1 MHATAFHDDDTIAAI
16 STAPG
21 EGGIGIVRLSGIRA
35 LQIASQLFR
44 GSRQF
49 DIASVPTH
57 SLHYG
62 HIVHPVSEEW
72 LDEALLAV
80 MRAPHS
86 YTRED
91 VVEIQCHGGMLPL
104 RNILDAAL
112 TCGARL
118 ATPGEFTKRAYLNGR
133 IDLAQAESV
142 IDIIRAK
149 TDAGLQLA
157 VKQLQGKLS
166 AQVRELRDALQQLL
180 AEIEASIDFSDD
192 DIELISFAQI
202 QCELRRC
209 LDELSRLLATAREGK
224 IVRDGLSL
232 AIVGKPNVGKSSL
245 LNLLLQEER
254 AIVTPIPGTTR
265 DAIEEYINL
274 SGIPIR
280 LIDTAGIRDT
290 DDHVERIGVERT
302 RQIIQQAD
310 MAICLFDRSTPL
322 TAEDRKFAEF
332 VADND
337 KLIVLNKADLPAQW
351 DVADILNLFAAPVS
365 PIELSITQHL
375 GVDALKQAMVER
387 VLDVPLESVAVT
399 NARHKQALSA
409 AQASLRHAEQSA
421 QAEMSPEFLAV
432 DLRDALRHLGDITG
446 ETTTD
451 DILDR
456 IFSTFCIGK

>member
-1 MHATAFHDDDTIAAI
+1 MQAAAFHDDDTIAAI

-21 EGGIGIVRLSGIRA
+21 EGGIGIIRLSGSRA
-35 LQIASQLFR
+35 LRIAGQLFI
-44 GSRQF
+44 GAHCA
-49 DIASVPTH
+49 DIAAAPTY

-62 HIVHPVSEEW
+62 HVAHPVSGEW

-104 RNILDAAL
+104 RNILDATL
-112 TCGARL
+112 SCGARL
-118 ATPGEFTKRAYLNGR
+118 ATPGEFTKRAFLNGR

-157 VKQLQGKLS
+157 ARQLQGKLS
-166 AQVRELRDALQQLL
+166 AQVTQMRDALQQLL
-180 AEIEASIDFSDD
+180 ALIEASIDFSDD
-192 DIELISFAQI
+192 DIELISSAQI
-202 QCELRRC
+202 QRELRDC

-224 IVRDGLSL
+224 IERDALSL

-280 LIDTAGIRDT
+280 LIDTAGVRET

-302 RQIIQQAD
+302 RRIIEQAD
-310 MAICLFDRSTPL
+310 MALCLFDRSAPL
-322 TAEDRKFAEF
+322 TADDAQFADL
-332 VADND
+332 VADKD
-337 KLIVLNKADLPAQW
+337 KLVILNKVDLPAQW
-351 DVADILNLFAAPVS
+351 TTAELLDRFSAPA
-365 PIELSITQHL
+365 PTIELSITQHV
-375 GVDALKQAMVER
+375 GVDALKQAIIAQVS
-387 VLDVPLESVAVT
+387 DVPLESVAVT
-399 NARHKQALSA
+399 NARHTQALTA

-421 QAEMSPEFLAV
+421 QAEMSPEFIAV

-446 ETTTD
+446 ETTTE
-451 DILDR
+451 DILER

>member
-1 MHATAFHDDDTIAAI
+1 MQAATFHDDDTIAAI

-21 EGGIGIVRLSGIRA
+21 EGGIGIVRLSGTRA
-35 LQIASQLFR
+35 LEIARQLFR
-44 GSRQF
+44 GARHF
-49 DIASVPTH
+49 DAASAPTH

-62 HIVHPVSEEW
+62 HVVHPVSGEW
-72 LDEALLAV
+72 LDEALLAI

-112 TCGARL
+112 SCGARL
-118 ATPGEFTKRAYLNGR
+118 AVPGEFTKRAFLNGR
-133 IDLAQAESV
+133 IDLSQAESV

-149 TDAGLQLA
+149 TDAGLRLA
-157 VKQLQGKLS
+157 VQQLQGKLS
-166 AQVRELRDALQQLL
+166 AQVRQMRDALQQLL

-192 DIELISFAQI
+192 DIELISSARI
-202 QCELRRC
+202 QRELRQS
-209 LDELSRLLATAREGK
+209 LDELSRVLATAREGK

-274 SGIPIR
+274 SGVPIR

-302 RQIIQQAD
+302 RQIIEAAD
-310 MAICLFDRSTPL
+310 MALCLFDCSAPL
-322 TAEDRKFAEF
+322 TAEDRQF
-332 VADND
+332 VELVASKD
-337 KLIVLNKADLPAQW
+337 KLILLNKVDLPAQW
-351 DVADILNLFAAPVS
+351 TAAELLGLFSASAQI
-365 PIELSITQHL
+365 IELSITQHL
-375 GVDALKQAMVER
+375 GVDALKQAIVER

-409 AQASLRHAEQSA
+409 AQASLRHAERSA

-432 DLRDALRHLGDITG
+432 DLRDALRHLGEITG

>member
-1 MHATAFHDDDTIAAI
+1 MQAAAFHDDDTIAAI

-21 EGGIGIVRLSGIRA
+21 EGGIGIIRLSGSCA
-35 LQIASQLFR
+35 LRIAGQLFI
-44 GSRQF
+44 GAHCS
-49 DIASVPTH
+49 DIAAAPTH
-57 SLHYG
+57 TLHYG
-62 HIVHPVSEEW
+62 HIAHPVSGEW
-72 LDEALLAV
+72 LDEALLAI

-104 RNILDAAL
+104 RNILDATL
-112 TCGARL
+112 SCGARL
-118 ATPGEFTKRAYLNGR
+118 ATPGEFTKRAFSNGR

-157 VKQLQGKLS
+157 VRQLQGTLS
-166 AQVRELRDALQQLL
+166 AQVGQMRDTLQQLL
-180 AEIEASIDFSDD
+180 ALIEASIDFSDD
-192 DIELISFAQI
+192 DIELISSAQI
-202 QCELRRC
+202 QRELRDC
-209 LDELSRLLATAREGK
+209 LNELSRLLATAREGK

-274 SGIPIR
+274 RGIPIR
-280 LIDTAGIRDT
+280 LIDTAGVRET

-302 RQIIQQAD
+302 RRIIEQAD
-310 MAICLFDRSTPL
+310 MALCLFDRSAPL
-322 TAEDRKFAEF
+322 TADDAQFVDL
-332 VADND
+332 VADKD
-337 KLIVLNKADLPAQW
+337 KLVILNKVDLPAQW
-351 DVADILNLFAAPVS
+351 TTAELLDRFSTPAPT
-365 PIELSITQHL
+365 IELSITRHI
-375 GVDALKQAMVER
+375 GVDALKQAIIER

-399 NARHKQALSA
+399 NARHKQALTS

-421 QAEMSPEFLAV
+421 QAEMSPEFIAV

-446 ETTTD
+446 ETTTE
-451 DILDR
+451 DILER